1 MTMHQQ
7 LYKWLFVFLSAAAFF
22 RLSHGAVTG
31 VGTASRYGPPYLP
44 TACAGNDQSQFPSNG
59 LFAAAGDGLWDNGA
73 ACGTHYR
80 VRCIS
85 SSGTHACVPGGKV
98 VTVKIVDNARTSVSR
113 PTAPSTIALSAT
125 AFTAIAKSS
134 AKSLNIEFE
143 RV

>member
-7 LYKWLFVFLSAAAFF
+7 LYIWLFVFLSAAAFF
-22 RLSHGAVTG
+22 RLSHGAQRLVPAMINHSSRR
-31 VGTASRYGPPYLP
+31 TAYSRQP
-44 TACAGNDQSQFPSNG
+44 
-59 LFAAAGDGLWDNGA
+59 GDGLWDNGA

-113 PTAPSTIALSAT
+113 PTAPSTIALSET